1 MLHFLLKYSLE
12 FQNKIRVEPDKDG
25 FMRDSGEYFDDMK
38 GNAERCVG
46 GLTDCL

>member
-46 GLTDCL
+46 RLTDCL